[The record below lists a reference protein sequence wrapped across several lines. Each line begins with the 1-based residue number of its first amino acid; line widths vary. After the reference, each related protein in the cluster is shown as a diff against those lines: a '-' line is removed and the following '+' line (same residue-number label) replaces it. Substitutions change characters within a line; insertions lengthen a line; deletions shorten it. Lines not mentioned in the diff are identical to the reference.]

1 MSAKSIVAA
10 AAALFLA
17 FSTGAVVDAQQK
29 QGVPTIKVDVDVVLI
44 TATVTDLEGRYVTG
58 LGKEHFQIWEDKV
71 EQTIEHFSS
80 EDVPISVGMVFDIS
94 GSMKDKIS
102 TARDAAATFLKAG
115 NPDDEYFLVEFND
128 RAQVAEDFTADA
140 GKLQAHLIFTPARG
154 QTALLDAVYLALNK
168 LKEASNPRKALLLIT
183 DGEDNHSRYS
193 FSNVR
198 EFVKESDV
206 QIFGIGIVDEWS
218 TRQRMG
224 GGLGPMLIE
233 DLANISGGQAFFP
246 GSVDE
251 LEDICLKIGVEL
263 KNQYVLGYVS
273 ANESKDGKWR
283 KIRAKVNPPKGVP
296 PLTVRAKTGYYAPSS
311 QNFQTQ

>member
-1 MSAKSIVAA
+1 MSSKSILIA

-17 FSTGAVVDAQQK
+17 FSPVAVTDAQQK
-29 QGVPTIKVDVDVVLI
+29 QGMRTIKVDVDLVLI
-44 TATVTDLEGRYVTG
+44 TATVTDFDGRYITG

-71 EQTIEHFSS
+71 EQTIAHFSS
-80 EDVPISVGMVFDIS
+80 EDVPISVGVVFDIS

-128 RAQVAEDFTADA
+128 RAQVAENFTADA
-140 GKLQAHLIFTPARG
+140 AKLQTHLIFTPAKG

-193 FSNVR
+193 FSNVK
-198 EFVKESDV
+198 EFVRESDA
-206 QIFGIGIVDEWS
+206 QIFAIGIVDEWS
-218 TRQRMG
+218 TGWRMG
-224 GGLGPMLIE
+224 QVGRILVE
-233 DLANISGGQAFFP
+233 DLVKISGGQAFFP

-283 KIRAKVNPPKGVP
+283 KIHVKVNPPKGVP
-296 PLTVRAKTGYYAPSS
+296 RLTVRAKTGYYAPSS
-311 QNFQTQ
+311 EDFPIN